1 MGEHSAFSLAGRTAL
16 ITGAGSGLGYA
27 MAKCMIISGAK
38 VILVGRR
45 RDVLE
50 TAAAEIGSAAHPEV
64 FDVTEVGKIPAF
76 ITRMEQEYG
85 GIDILVNNAGIHCK
99 KPVEETTNDD
109 FNGVLGTHLVS
120 SFALSKAVV
129 PGMKHRTRGSILFI
143 SSMAAFLGMPSVVA
157 YSAAK
162 AGMTGMMRSMAS
174 ELGGAGIRVNAIA
187 PGFIETP
194 MLRKAINGDQPRIDK
209 ILGRTPTHTFGD
221 PDDIGWAATYLA
233 SDAAKFVN
241 GHVLVVDGGA
251 LIGF

>member
-1 MGEHSAFSLAGRTAL
+1 
-16 ITGAGSGLGYA
+16 
-27 MAKCMIISGAK
+27 
-38 VILVGRR
+38 
-45 RDVLE
+45 
-50 TAAAEIGSAAHPEV
+50 
-64 FDVTEVGKIPAF
+64 
-76 ITRMEQEYG
+76 MEQEYG

-241 GHVLVVDGGA
+241 GQVLVVDGGA

>member
-27 MAKCMIISGAK
+27 MAKCMLISGAK

-64 FDVTEVGKIPAF
+64 FDVTEVGKTPAF

-129 PGMKHRTRGSILFI
+129 PGMKRRTRGSILFI
-143 SSMAAFLGMPSVVA
+143 SSMAAFIGMPSVVA

-162 AGMTGMMRSMAS
+162 AGMTGMMRSMAP

-187 PGFIETP
+187 PGF
-194 MLRKAINGDQPRIDK
+194 LRPPCCARPSMAINPALTRYLGARPRTRLATQT
-209 ILGRTPTHTFGD
+209 ILGGLQPTLRPTL
-221 PDDIGWAATYLA
+221 PSLSTARCWSLMAAP
-233 SDAAKFVN
+233 
-241 GHVLVVDGGA
+241 
-251 LIGF
+251 

>member
-1 MGEHSAFSLAGRTAL
+1 MSEHSAFSLAGRTAL

-27 MAKCMIISGAK
+27 MAKCMVISGAK

-45 RDVLE
+45 RDVLQ
-50 TAAAEIGSAAHPEV
+50 TAAAEIGGAAHAEV
-64 FDVTEVGKIPAF
+64 FDVTEIGKIPAF
-76 ITRMEQEYG
+76 IARMEHKYG
-85 GIDILVNNAGIHCK
+85 GVDILVNNAGIHCK
-99 KPVEETTNDD
+99 KPIEETTDDD
-109 FNGVLGTHLVS
+109 FNGVLDTHLVA
-120 SFALSKAVV
+120 SFALSKAVI
-129 PGMKHRTRGSILFI
+129 PGMKRRAKGSILFI
-143 SSMAAFLGMPSVVA
+143 SSVAAFLGMPSVIA

-187 PGFIETP
+187 PGFIESP
-194 MLRKAINGDQPRIDK
+194 MLRKALNGDQPRIDK
-209 ILGRTPTHTFGD
+209 ILGRTPTHSFGD

-241 GHVLVVDGGA
+241 GQVLVVDGGA